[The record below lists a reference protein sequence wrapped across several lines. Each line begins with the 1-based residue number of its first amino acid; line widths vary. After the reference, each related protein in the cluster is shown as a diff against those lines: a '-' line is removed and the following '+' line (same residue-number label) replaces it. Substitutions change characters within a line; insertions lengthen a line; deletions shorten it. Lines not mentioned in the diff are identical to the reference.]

1 MKQQIRECMSALLDN
16 EADELDLQRI
26 LNDLERDEGSAD
38 TWRRYHLASSAMRG
52 ELDSF
57 SDIDLSSRIQGQLAG
72 QAGGGVEVKPARSIG
87 SWIKPFAS
95 VAVAASVTA
104 VILTSTQLYNSVGG
118 DTGAS
123 PAALV
128 VNGNVSPLLSTGQV
142 VGFGASNVAGP
153 MSMSPQDQILAD
165 DMAQR
170 RLNAYLHSNIENASL
185 NTSSG
190 LMPYA
195 RAAAL
200 QER

>member
-87 SWIKPFAS
+87 SWVKPFAS